1 MAAIQT
7 AIELN
12 DQFTSVLYGIM
23 DAVNL
28 ATAQMYDMQQA
39 MSMDI
44 DTSSLE
50 GAREAIDEAT
60 ASLIALNGAAQQPA
74 PVIDPL
80 AGSSQP
86 VLPGTQPN
94 VPTEPVEIPVHWE
107 TDSLDVF
114 TGTGIDRFE
123 QEVQSANSMLE
134 QLSSTQN
141 DIASQ
146 AYSTTIFPPETFQDL
161 NSMAVRIDSIRER
174 IQQIE
179 SNPVNMGTD
188 TANSQ
193 LEQLRSQL
201 DRAIQEQNNLSTAM
215 QNMDVSGANAAYLQL
230 SQTVGN
236 TERYIRDNTDE
247 QGRFN
252 QEIQEG
258 VSGAE
263 GLMGMI
269 KRVVGAYVGIQSVGK
284 ILNMSDELT
293 QTTSRLDLMNNS
305 FNEINGTANETSGL
319 VNMVYAAAQDAR
331 GSLDSMASVV
341 ARFGNN
347 ARDAFGN
354 SEEVVAFADLVQK
367 QMAIAGAST
376 QEAANAELQLSQALG
391 SGVLRGDELNS
402 IFEQAPNL
410 IQNIA
415 DYLDVP
421 IGQIRE
427 MAADGELSAD
437 VVKAAIFAAADDIN
451 GKFDEMPMTWGQ
463 IWQSMQNT
471 AVMAFQPVLQRLNGM
486 ANSDAFQGFVDG
498 AIEAMAT
505 TANMVLN
512 IFDLVGSVAGFVADN
527 WSMISPIVYGIA
539 AALAVYGTY
548 LTITKGMEIACTVTK
563 TVMTIATY
571 AHAAATRTAVNATT
585 AETAAQLGLNTAF
598 LSCPVVWITLL
609 VIALI
614 AVFYAA
620 VAAVNHFAGTSVSAT
635 GLICGAFATALA
647 FIGNLFIGAANTI
660 IGTGVT
666 LWNLIANFVNAFALV
681 FNNPVAGIEAL
692 FLSLFNFI
700 VEVIESAAR
709 MLDAVFGSSLA
720 DAVAG
725 FQNKVQAKVDAVITE
740 NGGSEILKTVEM
752 SDYQFNRFNYGD
764 AWNSGYNFGQGI
776 DDKISNFSLS
786 DIFGKTDIPNPDDY
800 ISGFS
805 DAIAN
810 SGAGGNL
817 DSIADD
823 TSAIK
828 DSVDITDEDLKYLRD
843 IAEQEAINR
852 FTTAEIKLDMTNNNN
867 VSSNADLDGI
877 VDGMTT
883 KVLEALEI
891 VREGA

>member
-74 PVIDPL
+74 SAPNPL
-80 AGSSQP
+80 VGSSA
-86 VLPGTQPN
+86 
-94 VPTEPVEIPVHWE
+94 PVEIPVQWE
-107 TDSLDVF
+107 TNNLDVF

-123 QEVQSANSMLE
+123 QEVQSTNSMLE
-134 QLSSTQN
+134 QLNNTQN
-141 DIASQ
+141 DITRQ
-146 AYSTTIFPPETFQDL
+146 AYSTTIFPPESFQDL

-188 TANSQ
+188 TANAQ

-201 DRAIQEQNNLSTAM
+201 DRAIQEQNNLNTAM

-263 GLMGMI
+263 GLMGTI

-305 FNEINGTANETSGL
+305 FNEINGTANETSEL

-367 QMAIAGAST
+367 QMTIAGAST

-421 IGQIRE
+421 IGKIRD
-427 MAADGELSAD
+427 MAADGEITGD
-437 VVKAAIFAAADDIN
+437 IVKAAIFSAADDIN
-451 GKFDEMPMTWGQ
+451 AKFDEMPMTWGQ

-486 ANSDAFQGFVDG
+486 ANSNAFQGFVDE

-505 TANMVLN
+505 TANIVLN

-527 WSMISPIVYGIA
+527 WSMISPIIYGIA

-548 LTITKGMEIACTVTK
+548 LAIVKGMEIAS
-563 TVMTIATY
+563 
-571 AHAAATRTAVNATT
+571 AAASAIHAVAMSAKIGITAALTGST
-585 AETAAQLGLNTAF
+585 MAATAAQMGYNGALYA
-598 LSCPVVWITLL
+598 CPIVWIIVL
-609 VIALI
+609 VVALI
-614 AVFYAA
+614 AIFYAA
-620 VAAVNHFAGTSVSAT
+620 VAAVNHFAGTTTSAT
-635 GLICGAFATALA
+635 GLICGAFAIALA
-647 FIGNLFIGAANTI
+647 FIGNLFIGTVNTI
-660 IGTGVT
+660 IGIGVT
-666 LWNLIANFVNAFALV
+666 LWNLIANFVNAFALI
-681 FNNPVAGIEAL
+681 FNNPIAGIEAL

-752 SDYQFNRFNYGD
+752 SDYQFNRFDYGD
-764 AWNSGYNFGQGI
+764 AWNSGYNFGEKI
-776 DDKISNFSLS
+776 DDKISNFSLA
-786 DIFGKTDIPNPDDY
+786 DIFGKVDIPNPDDY
-800 ISGFS
+800 TSSFS

-867 VSSNADLDGI
+867 VSSDADLDGI

>member
-74 PVIDPL
+74 SAPNPL
-80 AGSSQP
+80 VGSSA
-86 VLPGTQPN
+86 
-94 VPTEPVEIPVHWE
+94 PVEIPVQWE
-107 TDSLDVF
+107 TNNLDVF

-123 QEVQSANSMLE
+123 QEVQSTNSMLE
-134 QLSSTQN
+134 QLNNTQN
-141 DIASQ
+141 DITRQ
-146 AYSTTIFPPETFQDL
+146 AYSTTIFPPESFQDL

-201 DRAIQEQNNLSTAM
+201 DRAIQEQNNLNTAM

-263 GLMGMI
+263 GLMGTI

-305 FNEINGTANETSGL
+305 FNEINGTANETSEL

-367 QMAIAGAST
+367 QMTIAGAST

-402 IFEQAPNL
+402 IFEQAPNH
-410 IQNIA
+410 
-415 DYLDVP
+415 Y
-421 IGQIRE
+421 G
-427 MAADGELSAD
+427 
-437 VVKAAIFAAADDIN
+437 
-451 GKFDEMPMTWGQ
+451 
-463 IWQSMQNT
+463 
-471 AVMAFQPVLQRLNGM
+471 
-486 ANSDAFQGFVDG
+486 
-498 AIEAMAT
+498 T
-505 TANMVLN
+505 TA
-512 IFDLVGSVAGFVADN
+512 
-527 WSMISPIVYGIA
+527 
-539 AALAVYGTY
+539 GTTPFHKMR
-548 LTITKGMEIACTVTK
+548 TIQI
-563 TVMTIATY
+563 
-571 AHAAATRTAVNATT
+571 
-585 AETAAQLGLNTAF
+585 
-598 LSCPVVWITLL
+598 
-609 VIALI
+609 
-614 AVFYAA
+614 
-620 VAAVNHFAGTSVSAT
+620 
-635 GLICGAFATALA
+635 
-647 FIGNLFIGAANTI
+647 
-660 IGTGVT
+660 
-666 LWNLIANFVNAFALV
+666 
-681 FNNPVAGIEAL
+681 
-692 FLSLFNFI
+692 
-700 VEVIESAAR
+700 
-709 MLDAVFGSSLA
+709 
-720 DAVAG
+720 
-725 FQNKVQAKVDAVITE
+725 
-740 NGGSEILKTVEM
+740 
-752 SDYQFNRFNYGD
+752 
-764 AWNSGYNFGQGI
+764 
-776 DDKISNFSLS
+776 
-786 DIFGKTDIPNPDDY
+786 
-800 ISGFS
+800 
-805 DAIAN
+805 
-810 SGAGGNL
+810 
-817 DSIADD
+817 
-823 TSAIK
+823 
-828 DSVDITDEDLKYLRD
+828 
-843 IAEQEAINR
+843 
-852 FTTAEIKLDMTNNNN
+852 
-867 VSSNADLDGI
+867 
-877 VDGMTT
+877 
-883 KVLEALEI
+883 
-891 VREGA
+891 

>member
-74 PVIDPL
+74 SAPNPL
-80 AGSSQP
+80 VGSSA
-86 VLPGTQPN
+86 
-94 VPTEPVEIPVHWE
+94 PVEIPVQWE
-107 TDSLDVF
+107 TNNLDVF

-123 QEVQSANSMLE
+123 QEVQSTNSMLE
-134 QLSSTQN
+134 QLNNTQN
-141 DIASQ
+141 DITRQ
-146 AYSTTIFPPETFQDL
+146 AYSTTIFPPESFQDL

-201 DRAIQEQNNLSTAM
+201 DRAIQEQNNLNTAM

-263 GLMGMI
+263 GLMGTI

-305 FNEINGTANETSGL
+305 FNEINGTANETSEL

-367 QMAIAGAST
+367 QMTIAGAST

-421 IGQIRE
+421 IGKIRD
-427 MAADGELSAD
+427 MAADGEITGD
-437 VVKAAIFAAADDIN
+437 IVKAAIFSAADDIN
-451 GKFDEMPMTWGQ
+451 AKFDEMPMTWGQ

-486 ANSDAFQGFVDG
+486 ANSNAFQGFVDE

-505 TANMVLN
+505 TANIVLN

-527 WSMISPIVYGIA
+527 WSMISPIIYGIA

-548 LTITKGMEIACTVTK
+548 LAIVKGMEIAS
-563 TVMTIATY
+563 
-571 AHAAATRTAVNATT
+571 AAASAIHAVAMSAKIGITAALTGST
-585 AETAAQLGLNTAF
+585 MAATAAQMGYNGALYA
-598 LSCPVVWITLL
+598 CPIVWIIVL
-609 VIALI
+609 VVALI
-614 AVFYAA
+614 AIFYAA
-620 VAAVNHFAGTSVSAT
+620 VAAVNHFAGTTTSAT
-635 GLICGAFATALA
+635 GLICGAFAIALA
-647 FIGNLFIGAANTI
+647 FIGNLFIGTVNTI
-660 IGTGVT
+660 IGIGVT
-666 LWNLIANFVNAFALV
+666 LWNLIANFVNAFALI
-681 FNNPVAGIEAL
+681 FNNPIAGIEAL

-709 MLDAVFGSSLA
+709 MLDAVFDSSLA

-752 SDYQFNRFNYGD
+752 SDYQFNRFDYGD
-764 AWNSGYNFGQGI
+764 AWNSGYNFGEKI
-776 DDKISNFSLS
+776 DDKISNFSLA
-786 DIFGKTDIPNPDDY
+786 DIFGKVDIPNPDDY
-800 ISGFS
+800 TSSFS

-867 VSSNADLDGI
+867 VSSDADLDGI

>member
-44 DTSSLE
+44 DTSSLD
-50 GAREAIDEAT
+50 GAREAINEAT

-74 PVIDPL
+74 SAP
-80 AGSSQP
+80 A
-86 VLPGTQPN
+86 
-94 VPTEPVEIPVHWE
+94 EIPVQWE
-107 TDSLDVF
+107 TNNLDVF
-114 TGTGIDRFE
+114 TGTGMDRFE

-141 DIASQ
+141 DIARQ
-146 AYSTTIFPPETFQDL
+146 AYSTTIFPPESFQDL

-201 DRAIQEQNNLSTAM
+201 DRAIQEQNNLNTAM

-305 FNEINGTANETSGL
+305 FNEINGTANETSEL

-331 GSLDSMASVV
+331 GSFSDMASVV

-367 QMAIAGAST
+367 QMTIADAST

-486 ANSDAFQGFVDG
+486 ANSDAFQGLVDG

-512 IFDLVGSVAGFVADN
+512 IFDLVGSVAGFVADH
-527 WSMISPIVYGIA
+527 WSIIEPIILGVA
-539 AALAVYGTY
+539 AAIIIYTAF
-548 LTITKGMEIACTVTK
+548 TKGAEIASRAASL
-563 TVMTIATY
+563 AT
-571 AHAAATRTAVNATT
+571 NAW
-585 AETAAQLGLNTAF
+585 TAAQGAF
-598 LSCPVVWITLL
+598 NAVMSMNPVGL
-609 VIALI
+609 VIIAVVLLI
-614 AVFYAA
+614 AIIYAA

-647 FIGNLFIGAANTI
+647 FIGNLFIGTANTI
-660 IGTGVT
+660 IGIGVT
-666 LWNLIANFVNAFALV
+666 LWNAIANFVNAFALV
-681 FNNPVAGIEAL
+681 FNNPVAGIEAI

-709 MLDAVFGSSLA
+709 MIDAVFGSSLA

-891 VREGA
+891 VREGV

>member
-60 ASLIALNGAAQQPA
+60 ASLIALNGVAQQPA

-86 VLPGTQPN
+86 VLPEMQPN

-123 QEVQSANSMLE
+123 QEVQSTNSMLE

-141 DIASQ
+141 DIARQ

-201 DRAIQEQNNLSTAM
+201 DRAIQEQNNLNTAM

-258 VSGAE
+258 VSGSNE
-263 GLMGMI
+263 LVNMI
-269 KRVVGAYVGIQSVGK
+269 KRAVGAYVSIQGVGK
-284 ILNMSDELT
+284 ILNMSDELV

-305 FNEINGTANETSGL
+305 FNQINGTANETSEL

-331 GSLDSMASVV
+331 GSFSDMASVV

-367 QMAIAGAST
+367 QMTIAGAST

-421 IGQIRE
+421 IGKIRE

-437 VVKAAIFAAADDIN
+437 VVKAAIFSAADDIN
-451 GKFDEMPMTWGQ
+451 AKFDEMPMTWGQ

-486 ANSDAFQGFVDG
+486 ANSDAFQGFVDE

-505 TANMVLN
+505 VANIVLN
-512 IFDLVGSVAGFVADN
+512 IFDLVGSVAGFVADH
-527 WSMISPIVYGIA
+527 WSIIEPIILGVA
-539 AALAVYGTY
+539 AAIVIYTAF
-548 LTITKGMEIACTVTK
+548 TKGAEIASRAASL
-563 TVMTIATY
+563 AT
-571 AHAAATRTAVNATT
+571 NAW
-585 AETAAQLGLNTAF
+585 TAAQGAFDAVMSMNPVGLIIIA
-598 LSCPVVWITLL
+598 VVL
-609 VIALI
+609 LI
-614 AVFYAA
+614 AIIYAA
-620 VAAVNHFAGTSVSAT
+620 VAAVNHFAGTTTSAT

-647 FIGNLFIGAANTI
+647 FIGNLFIGAVNTI
-660 IGTGVT
+660 IGIGVT
-666 LWNLIANFVNAFALV
+666 LWNLIANFVNAFALI
-681 FNNPVAGIEAL
+681 FNNPIAGIEAL

-709 MLDAVFGSSLA
+709 MLDAVFGSNLA

-752 SDYQFNRFNYGD
+752 SDYQFNRFDYGD
-764 AWNSGYNFGQGI
+764 AWNSGYNFGEKI

-867 VSSNADLDGI
+867 VSSDADLDGI

-883 KVLEALEI
+883 KVLEALEA
-891 VREGA
+891 VREGV

>member
-1 MAAIQT
+1 
-7 AIELN
+7 
-12 DQFTSVLYGIM
+12 
-23 DAVNL
+23 
-28 ATAQMYDMQQA
+28 MQQHRC
-39 MSMDI
+39 M
-44 DTSSLE
+44 SSLD

-60 ASLIALNGAAQQPA
+60 ASLIALNGVAQQPA

-86 VLPGTQPN
+86 VLPEMQPN

-146 AYSTTIFPPETFQDL
+146 AYSTTIFPPEMFQDL

-188 TANSQ
+188 TANAQ

-201 DRAIQEQNNLSTAM
+201 DRAIQEQNNLNTAM

-258 VSGAE
+258 VSGSNE
-263 GLMGMI
+263 LVNMI
-269 KRVVGAYVGIQSVGK
+269 KRAVGAYISIQGIGK
-284 ILNMSDELT
+284 VLDMSDELT

-305 FNEINGTANETSGL
+305 FNEINGTANETSEL

-331 GSLDSMASVV
+331 GSLDGMASVV

-347 ARDAFGN
+347 AKDAFGN
-354 SEEVVAFADLVQK
+354 PEEVVAFADLVQK
-367 QMAIAGAST
+367 QMTIAGAST

-421 IGQIRE
+421 IGKIRE

-437 VVKAAIFAAADDIN
+437 VVKAAIFSATDDIN
-451 GKFDEMPMTWGQ
+451 SKFNEMPMTWGQ
-463 IWQSMQNT
+463 ILQSMQNT

-505 TANMVLN
+505 TANIVLN
-512 IFDLVGSVAGFVADN
+512 IFDLVGSVAGFVADH
-527 WSMISPIVYGIA
+527 WSIIEPIILGVA
-539 AALAVYGTY
+539 AAIIIYTAF
-548 LTITKGMEIACTVTK
+548 TKGAEIASRAASL
-563 TVMTIATY
+563 AT
-571 AHAAATRTAVNATT
+571 NAW
-585 AETAAQLGLNTAF
+585 TAAQGAF
-598 LSCPVVWITLL
+598 NAVMSMNPVGL
-609 VIALI
+609 VIIAVVLLI
-614 AVFYAA
+614 AIIYAA

-647 FIGNLFIGAANTI
+647 FIGNLFIGAVNTI
-660 IGTGVT
+660 IGIGVT
-666 LWNLIANFVNAFALV
+666 LWNLIANFVNAFALI
-681 FNNPVAGIEAL
+681 FNNPIAGIEAL

-725 FQNKVQAKVDAVITE
+725 FQNKVQAKVDAVISE
-740 NGGSEILKTVEM
+740 NGGSEILKTVDM
-752 SDYQFNRFNYGD
+752 SDYQFNRFDYGD
-764 AWNSGYNFGQGI
+764 AWNSGYNFGEKI

-867 VSSNADLDGI
+867 VSSDADLDGI

-883 KVLEALEI
+883 KVLEALEA
-891 VREGA
+891 VREGV

>member
-74 PVIDPL
+74 SAPNPL
-80 AGSSQP
+80 VGSSA
-86 VLPGTQPN
+86 
-94 VPTEPVEIPVHWE
+94 PVEIPVQWE
-107 TDSLDVF
+107 TNNLDVF

-123 QEVQSANSMLE
+123 QEVQSTNSMLE
-134 QLSSTQN
+134 QLNNTQN
-141 DIASQ
+141 DITRQ
-146 AYSTTIFPPETFQDL
+146 AYSTTIFPPESFQDL

-201 DRAIQEQNNLSTAM
+201 DRAIQEQNNLNTAM

-263 GLMGMI
+263 GLMGTI

-305 FNEINGTANETSGL
+305 FNEINGTANETSEL

-367 QMAIAGAST
+367 QMTIAGAST

-421 IGQIRE
+421 IGKIRD
-427 MAADGELSAD
+427 MAADGEITGD
-437 VVKAAIFAAADDIN
+437 IVKAAIFSAADDIN
-451 GKFDEMPMTWGQ
+451 AKFDEMPMTWGQ

-486 ANSDAFQGFVDG
+486 ANSNAFQGFVDE

-505 TANMVLN
+505 TANIVLN

-527 WSMISPIVYGIA
+527 WSMISPIIYGIA

-548 LTITKGMEIACTVTK
+548 LAIVKGMEIAS
-563 TVMTIATY
+563 
-571 AHAAATRTAVNATT
+571 AAASAIHAVAMSAKIGITAALTGST
-585 AETAAQLGLNTAF
+585 MAATAAQMGYNGALYA
-598 LSCPVVWITLL
+598 CPIVWIIVL
-609 VIALI
+609 VVALI
-614 AVFYAA
+614 AIFYAA
-620 VAAVNHFAGTSVSAT
+620 VAAVNHFAGTTTSAT
-635 GLICGAFATALA
+635 GLICGAFAIALA
-647 FIGNLFIGAANTI
+647 FIGNLFIGTVNTI
-660 IGTGVT
+660 IGIGVT
-666 LWNLIANFVNAFALV
+666 LWNLIANFVNAFALI
-681 FNNPVAGIEAL
+681 FNNPIAGIEAL

-752 SDYQFNRFNYGD
+752 SDYQFNRFDYGD
-764 AWNSGYNFGQGI
+764 AWNSGYNFGEKI
-776 DDKISNFSLS
+776 DDKISNFSLA
-786 DIFGKTDIPNPDDY
+786 DIFGKVDIPNPDDY
-800 ISGFS
+800 TSSFS

-867 VSSNADLDGI
+867 VSSDADLDGI

-883 KVLEALEI
+883 KVLEALEN

>member
-44 DTSSLE
+44 DTSSLD

-60 ASLIALNGAAQQPA
+60 ASLIALNGVAQQPA

-86 VLPGTQPN
+86 VLPEMQPN

-146 AYSTTIFPPETFQDL
+146 AYSTTIFPPEMFQDL

-201 DRAIQEQNNLSTAM
+201 DRAVQEQNNLNTAM
-215 QNMDVSGANAAYLQL
+215 QNMDVSGANTAYLQL

-258 VSGAE
+258 VSGSNE
-263 GLMGMI
+263 LVNMI
-269 KRVVGAYVGIQSVGK
+269 KRAAGAYISIQGIGK
-284 ILNMSDELT
+284 VLNMSDELT

-305 FNEINGTANETSGL
+305 FNEINGTANETSEL

-331 GSLDSMASVV
+331 GSLDGMASVV

-367 QMAIAGAST
+367 QMTIAGAST

-415 DYLDVP
+415 DYMDAP
-421 IGQIRE
+421 IGQIRD
-427 MAADGELSAD
+427 MAADGKITAD
-437 VVKAAIFAAADDIN
+437 IVKAAIFSAADDIN
-451 GKFDEMPMTWGQ
+451 AKFDEMPMTWGQ
-463 IWQSMQNT
+463 IWQSMQST

-486 ANSDAFQGFVDG
+486 ANSDDVQGFVNG

-505 TANMVLN
+505 VANIVLN
-512 IFDLVGSVAGFVADN
+512 IFDLVGSVAGFVADH
-527 WSMISPIVYGIA
+527 WSIIEPIILGVAAAIVIYTAFTKGAEIASRAASLATNAWTAAQGAFNAVMSMNPVGLVIIAVVLLIAIIFAVCNAIAKTVDVANSGFAIITGAIFVVGATFKNLGLSIANIAIGIGSAIVALTSNIKMAFHNAISSVQSWFYNLLSTACSVIEKIA
-539 AALAVYGTY
+539 AALNQLPFVSFDYSG
-548 LTITKGMEIACTVTK
+548 ISS
-563 TVMTIATY
+563 
-571 AHAAATRTAVNATT
+571 AAD
-585 AETAAQLGLNTAF
+585 E
-598 LSCPVVWITLL
+598 
-609 VIALI
+609 
-614 AVFYAA
+614 YAA
-620 VAAVNHFAGTSVSAT
+620 KASKAAGNKEDYTSISSAFDDGFT
-635 GLICGAFATALA
+635 TFDTFQDGWAANAFNA
-647 FIGNLFIGAANTI
+647 GAAWGN
-660 IGTGVT
+660 
-666 LWNLIANFVNAFALV
+666 
-681 FNNPVAGIEAL
+681 GI
-692 FLSLFNFI
+692 S
-700 VEVIESAAR
+700 
-709 MLDAVFGSSLA
+709 
-720 DAVAG
+720 
-725 FQNKVQAKVDAVITE
+725 
-740 NGGSEILKTVEM
+740 
-752 SDYQFNRFNYGD
+752 
-764 AWNSGYNFGQGI
+764 
-776 DDKISNFSLS
+776 DKISNFSLS

-817 DSIADD
+817 NSIADD

-867 VSSNADLDGI
+867 VSSDADLDGI
-877 VDGMTT
+877 MDGMTT

-891 VREGA
+891 VREGV

>member
-74 PVIDPL
+74 SAPNPL
-80 AGSSQP
+80 VGSSA
-86 VLPGTQPN
+86 
-94 VPTEPVEIPVHWE
+94 PVEIPVQWE
-107 TDSLDVF
+107 TNNLDVF
-114 TGTGIDRFE
+114 TGTGMDRFE

-134 QLSSTQN
+134 QLNNTQN
-141 DIASQ
+141 DITRQ
-146 AYSTTIFPPETFQDL
+146 AYSTTIFPPESFQDL

-201 DRAIQEQNNLSTAM
+201 DRAIQEQNNLNTAM

-263 GLMGMI
+263 GLMGTI

-305 FNEINGTANETSGL
+305 FNEINGTANETSEL

-415 DYLDVP
+415 DYMDVP
-421 IGQIRE
+421 IGQIRD
-427 MAADGELSAD
+427 MAADGEITAD
-437 VVKAAIFAAADDIN
+437 IVKAAIFSAADDIN
-451 GKFDEMPMTWGQ
+451 AKFDEMPMTWGQ

-471 AVMAFQPVLQRLNGM
+471 AVMAFQPVFQRLNGM

-505 TANMVLN
+505 TANIVLN
-512 IFDLVGSVAGFVADN
+512 IFDLVGAVAGFVADH
-527 WSMISPIVYGIA
+527 WSIIEPIILGVA
-539 AALAVYGTY
+539 AAIIIYTAF
-548 LTITKGMEIACTVTK
+548 TKGAEIASRAASL
-563 TVMTIATY
+563 AT
-571 AHAAATRTAVNATT
+571 NAW
-585 AETAAQLGLNTAF
+585 TAAQGAF
-598 LSCPVVWITLL
+598 NAVMSMNPVGL
-609 VIALI
+609 VIIAVVLLI
-614 AVFYAA
+614 AIIYAA

-647 FIGNLFIGAANTI
+647 FIGNLFIGTANTI
-660 IGTGVT
+660 IGIGVT
-666 LWNLIANFVNAFALV
+666 LWNAIANFVNAFALV
-681 FNNPVAGIEAL
+681 FNNPVAGIEAI

-709 MLDAVFGSSLA
+709 MIDAVFGSSLA

-883 KVLEALEI
+883 KRPEKGTYILHRI
-891 VREGA
+891 PRT

>member
-74 PVIDPL
+74 SAPNPL
-80 AGSSQP
+80 VGSSA
-86 VLPGTQPN
+86 
-94 VPTEPVEIPVHWE
+94 PVEIPVQWE
-107 TDSLDVF
+107 TNNLDVF

-123 QEVQSANSMLE
+123 QEVQSTNSMLE
-134 QLSSTQN
+134 QLNNTQN
-141 DIASQ
+141 DITRQ
-146 AYSTTIFPPETFQDL
+146 AYSTTIFPPESFQDL

-201 DRAIQEQNNLSTAM
+201 DRAIQEQNNLNTAM

-263 GLMGMI
+263 GLMGTI

-305 FNEINGTANETSGL
+305 FNEINGTANETSEL

-367 QMAIAGAST
+367 QMTIAGAST

-421 IGQIRE
+421 IGKIRD
-427 MAADGELSAD
+427 MAADGEITGD
-437 VVKAAIFAAADDIN
+437 IVKAAIFSAADDIN
-451 GKFDEMPMTWGQ
+451 AKFDEMPMTWGQ

-486 ANSDAFQGFVDG
+486 ANSNAFQGFVDE

-505 TANMVLN
+505 TANIVLN

-527 WSMISPIVYGIA
+527 WSMISPIIYGIA

-548 LTITKGMEIACTVTK
+548 LAIVKGMEIAS
-563 TVMTIATY
+563 
-571 AHAAATRTAVNATT
+571 AAASAIHAVAMSAKIGITAALTGST
-585 AETAAQLGLNTAF
+585 MAATAAQMGYNGALYA
-598 LSCPVVWITLL
+598 CPIVWIIVL
-609 VIALI
+609 VVALI
-614 AVFYAA
+614 AIFYAA
-620 VAAVNHFAGTSVSAT
+620 VAAVNHFAGTTTSAT
-635 GLICGAFATALA
+635 GLICGAFAIALA
-647 FIGNLFIGAANTI
+647 FIGNLFIGTVNTI
-660 IGTGVT
+660 IGIGVT
-666 LWNLIANFVNAFALV
+666 LWNLIANFVNAFALI
-681 FNNPVAGIEAL
+681 FNNPIAGIEAL

-752 SDYQFNRFNYGD
+752 SDYQFNRFDYGD
-764 AWNSGYNFGQGI
+764 AWNSGYNFGEKI
-776 DDKISNFSLS
+776 DDKISNFSLA
-786 DIFGKTDIPNPDDY
+786 DIFSKVDIPNPDDY
-800 ISGFS
+800 TSSFS

-867 VSSNADLDGI
+867 VSSDADLDGI

>member
-1 MAAIQT
+1 M
-7 AIELN
+7 
-12 DQFTSVLYGIM
+12 
-23 DAVNL
+23 
-28 ATAQMYDMQQA
+28 
-39 MSMDI
+39 
-44 DTSSLE
+44 
-50 GAREAIDEAT
+50 
-60 ASLIALNGAAQQPA
+60 
-74 PVIDPL
+74 
-80 AGSSQP
+80 
-86 VLPGTQPN
+86 
-94 VPTEPVEIPVHWE
+94 
-107 TDSLDVF
+107 
-114 TGTGIDRFE
+114 DRFE

-134 QLSSTQN
+134 QLNNTQN
-141 DIASQ
+141 DITRQ
-146 AYSTTIFPPETFQDL
+146 AYSTTIFPPESFQDL

-201 DRAIQEQNNLSTAM
+201 DRAIQEQNNLNTAM

-263 GLMGMI
+263 GLMGTI

-305 FNEINGTANETSGL
+305 FNEINGTANETSEL

-415 DYLDVP
+415 DYMDVP
-421 IGQIRE
+421 IGQIRD
-427 MAADGELSAD
+427 MAADGEITAD
-437 VVKAAIFAAADDIN
+437 IVKAAIFSAADDIN
-451 GKFDEMPMTWGQ
+451 AKFDEMPMTWGQ

-471 AVMAFQPVLQRLNGM
+471 AVMAFQPVFQRLNGM

-505 TANMVLN
+505 TANIVLN
-512 IFDLVGSVAGFVADN
+512 IFDLVGAVAGFVADH
-527 WSMISPIVYGIA
+527 WSIIEPIILGVA
-539 AALAVYGTY
+539 AAIIIYTAF
-548 LTITKGMEIACTVTK
+548 TKGAEIASRAASL
-563 TVMTIATY
+563 AT
-571 AHAAATRTAVNATT
+571 NAW
-585 AETAAQLGLNTAF
+585 TAAQGAF
-598 LSCPVVWITLL
+598 NAVMSMNPVGL
-609 VIALI
+609 VIIAVVLLI
-614 AVFYAA
+614 AIIYAA

-647 FIGNLFIGAANTI
+647 FIGNLFIGTANTI
-660 IGTGVT
+660 IGIGVT
-666 LWNLIANFVNAFALV
+666 LWNAIANFVNAFALV
-681 FNNPVAGIEAL
+681 FNNPVAGIEAI

-709 MLDAVFGSSLA
+709 MIDAVFGSSLA

-891 VREGA
+891 VREGV

>member
-44 DTSSLE
+44 DTSSLD

-60 ASLIALNGAAQQPA
+60 ASLIALNSAAQQPA
-74 PVIDPL
+74 SAPNPL
-80 AGSSQP
+80 VGSSA
-86 VLPGTQPN
+86 
-94 VPTEPVEIPVHWE
+94 PVEIPVQWE

-123 QEVQSANSMLE
+123 QEVQSTNSMLE

-146 AYSTTIFPPETFQDL
+146 AYSTTIFPPEMFQDL

-201 DRAIQEQNNLSTAM
+201 DRAIQEQNNLNTAM

-269 KRVVGAYVGIQSVGK
+269 KRMVGAYVGIQSVGK

-305 FNEINGTANETSGL
+305 FNEINGTANETSEL

-709 MLDAVFGSSLA
+709 MLDAVFDSSLA

-786 DIFGKTDIPNPDDY
+786 DIFGKTGIPNPDDY

>member
-74 PVIDPL
+74 SAPNPL
-80 AGSSQP
+80 VGSSA
-86 VLPGTQPN
+86 
-94 VPTEPVEIPVHWE
+94 PVEIPVQWE
-107 TDSLDVF
+107 TNNLDVF

-123 QEVQSANSMLE
+123 QEVQSTNSMLE
-134 QLSSTQN
+134 QLNNTQN
-141 DIASQ
+141 DITRQ
-146 AYSTTIFPPETFQDL
+146 AYSTTIFPPESFQDL

-201 DRAIQEQNNLSTAM
+201 DRAIQEQNNLNTAM

-263 GLMGMI
+263 GLMGTI

-305 FNEINGTANETSGL
+305 FNEINGTANETSEL

-367 QMAIAGAST
+367 QMTIAGAST

-421 IGQIRE
+421 IGKIRD
-427 MAADGELSAD
+427 MAADGEITGD
-437 VVKAAIFAAADDIN
+437 IVKAAIFSAADDIN
-451 GKFDEMPMTWGQ
+451 AKFDEMPMTWGQ

-486 ANSDAFQGFVDG
+486 ANSNAFQGFVDE

-505 TANMVLN
+505 TANIVLN

-527 WSMISPIVYGIA
+527 WSMISPIIYGIA

-548 LTITKGMEIACTVTK
+548 LAIVKGMEIAS
-563 TVMTIATY
+563 
-571 AHAAATRTAVNATT
+571 AAASAIHAVAMSAKIGITAALTGST
-585 AETAAQLGLNTAF
+585 MAATAAQMGYNGALYA
-598 LSCPVVWITLL
+598 CPIVWIIVL
-609 VIALI
+609 VVALI
-614 AVFYAA
+614 AIFYAA
-620 VAAVNHFAGTSVSAT
+620 VAAVNHFAGTTTSAT
-635 GLICGAFATALA
+635 GLICGAFAIALA
-647 FIGNLFIGAANTI
+647 FIGNLFIGTVNTI
-660 IGTGVT
+660 IGIGVT
-666 LWNLIANFVNAFALV
+666 LWNLIANFVNAFALI
-681 FNNPVAGIEAL
+681 FNNPIAGIEAL

-752 SDYQFNRFNYGD
+752 SDYQFNRFDYGD
-764 AWNSGYNFGQGI
+764 AWNSGYNFGEKI
-776 DDKISNFSLS
+776 DDKISNFSLA
-786 DIFGKTDIPNPDDY
+786 DIFGKVDIPNPDDY
-800 ISGFS
+800 TSSFS

-843 IAEQEAINR
+843 IAVQEAINR

-867 VSSNADLDGI
+867 VSSDADLDGI

>member
-44 DTSSLE
+44 DTSSLD

-60 ASLIALNGAAQQPA
+60 ASLIALNSAAQQPA
-74 PVIDPL
+74 SAPNPL
-80 AGSSQP
+80 VGSSA
-86 VLPGTQPN
+86 
-94 VPTEPVEIPVHWE
+94 PVEIPVQWE

-123 QEVQSANSMLE
+123 QEVQSTNSMLE

-146 AYSTTIFPPETFQDL
+146 AYSTTIFPPEMFQDL

-201 DRAIQEQNNLSTAM
+201 DRAIQEQNNLNTAM

-258 VSGAE
+258 VSSAE

-269 KRVVGAYVGIQSVGK
+269 KRMVGAYVGIQSVGK

-305 FNEINGTANETSGL
+305 FNEINGTANETSEL

>member
-74 PVIDPL
+74 SAPNPL
-80 AGSSQP
+80 VGSSA
-86 VLPGTQPN
+86 
-94 VPTEPVEIPVHWE
+94 PVEIPVQWE
-107 TDSLDVF
+107 TNNLDVF
-114 TGTGIDRFE
+114 TGTGIDRFK
-123 QEVQSANSMLE
+123 QEVQSTNSMLE
-134 QLSSTQN
+134 QLNNTQN
-141 DIASQ
+141 DITRQ
-146 AYSTTIFPPETFQDL
+146 AYSTTIFPPESFQDL

-201 DRAIQEQNNLSTAM
+201 DRAIQEQNNLNTAM

-263 GLMGMI
+263 GLMGTI

-305 FNEINGTANETSGL
+305 FNEINGTANETSEL

-367 QMAIAGAST
+367 QMTIAGAST

-421 IGQIRE
+421 IGKIRD
-427 MAADGELSAD
+427 MAADGEITGD
-437 VVKAAIFAAADDIN
+437 IVKAAIFSAADDIN
-451 GKFDEMPMTWGQ
+451 AKFDEMPMTWGQ

-486 ANSDAFQGFVDG
+486 ANSNAFQGFVDE

-505 TANMVLN
+505 TANIVLN

-527 WSMISPIVYGIA
+527 WSMISPIIYGIA

-548 LTITKGMEIACTVTK
+548 LAIVKGMEIAS
-563 TVMTIATY
+563 
-571 AHAAATRTAVNATT
+571 AAASAIHAVAMSAKIGITAALTGST
-585 AETAAQLGLNTAF
+585 MAATAAQMGYNGALYA
-598 LSCPVVWITLL
+598 CPIVWIIVL
-609 VIALI
+609 VVALI
-614 AVFYAA
+614 AIFYAA
-620 VAAVNHFAGTSVSAT
+620 VAAVNHFAGTTTSAT
-635 GLICGAFATALA
+635 GLICGAFAIALA
-647 FIGNLFIGAANTI
+647 FIGNLFIGTVNTI
-660 IGTGVT
+660 IGIGVT
-666 LWNLIANFVNAFALV
+666 LWNLIANFVNAFALI
-681 FNNPVAGIEAL
+681 FNNPIAGIEAL

-752 SDYQFNRFNYGD
+752 SDYQFNRFDYGD
-764 AWNSGYNFGQGI
+764 AWNSGYNFGEKI
-776 DDKISNFSLS
+776 DDKISNFSLA
-786 DIFGKTDIPNPDDY
+786 DIFGKVDIPNPDDY
-800 ISGFS
+800 TSSFS

-867 VSSNADLDGI
+867 VSSDADLDGI

>member
-74 PVIDPL
+74 SAPNPL
-80 AGSSQP
+80 VGSSA
-86 VLPGTQPN
+86 
-94 VPTEPVEIPVHWE
+94 PVEIPVQWE
-107 TDSLDVF
+107 TNNLDVF
-114 TGTGIDRFE
+114 TGTGMDRFE

-134 QLSSTQN
+134 QLNNTQN
-141 DIASQ
+141 DITRQ
-146 AYSTTIFPPETFQDL
+146 AYSTTIFPPESCQDL

-201 DRAIQEQNNLSTAM
+201 DRAIQEQNNLNTAM

-263 GLMGMI
+263 GLMGTI

-305 FNEINGTANETSGL
+305 FNEINGTANETSEL

-415 DYLDVP
+415 DYMDVP
-421 IGQIRE
+421 IGQIRD
-427 MAADGELSAD
+427 MAADGEITAD
-437 VVKAAIFAAADDIN
+437 IVKAAIFSAADDIN
-451 GKFDEMPMTWGQ
+451 AKFDEMPMTWGQ

-471 AVMAFQPVLQRLNGM
+471 AVMAFQPVFQRLNGM

-505 TANMVLN
+505 TANIVLN
-512 IFDLVGSVAGFVADN
+512 IFDLVGAVAGFVADH
-527 WSMISPIVYGIA
+527 WSIIEPIILGVA
-539 AALAVYGTY
+539 AAIIIYTAF
-548 LTITKGMEIACTVTK
+548 TKGAEIASRAASL
-563 TVMTIATY
+563 AT
-571 AHAAATRTAVNATT
+571 NAW
-585 AETAAQLGLNTAF
+585 TAAQGAF
-598 LSCPVVWITLL
+598 NAVMSMNPVGL
-609 VIALI
+609 VIIAVVLLI
-614 AVFYAA
+614 AIIYAA

-647 FIGNLFIGAANTI
+647 FIGNLFIGTANTI
-660 IGTGVT
+660 IGIGVT
-666 LWNLIANFVNAFALV
+666 LWNAIANFVNAFALV
-681 FNNPVAGIEAL
+681 FNNPVAGIEAI

-709 MLDAVFGSSLA
+709 MIDAVFGSSLA

-891 VREGA
+891 VREGV

>member
-74 PVIDPL
+74 SAPNPL
-80 AGSSQP
+80 VGSSA
-86 VLPGTQPN
+86 
-94 VPTEPVEIPVHWE
+94 PVEIPVQWE
-107 TDSLDVF
+107 TNNLDVF

-123 QEVQSANSMLE
+123 QEVQSTNSMLE
-134 QLSSTQN
+134 QLNNTQN
-141 DIASQ
+141 DITRQ
-146 AYSTTIFPPETFQDL
+146 AYSTTIFPPESFQDL

-201 DRAIQEQNNLSTAM
+201 DRAIQEQNNLNTAM

-263 GLMGMI
+263 GLMGTI

-305 FNEINGTANETSGL
+305 FNEINGTANETSEL

-367 QMAIAGAST
+367 QMTIAGAST

-421 IGQIRE
+421 IGKIRD
-427 MAADGELSAD
+427 MAADGEITGD
-437 VVKAAIFAAADDIN
+437 IVKAAIFSAADDIN
-451 GKFDEMPMTWGQ
+451 AKFDEMPMTWGQ

-486 ANSDAFQGFVDG
+486 ANSNAFQGFVDE

-505 TANMVLN
+505 TANIVLN

-527 WSMISPIVYGIA
+527 WSMISPIIYGIA

-548 LTITKGMEIACTVTK
+548 LAIVKGMEIAS
-563 TVMTIATY
+563 
-571 AHAAATRTAVNATT
+571 AAASAIHAVAMSAKIGITAALTGST
-585 AETAAQLGLNTAF
+585 MAATAAQMGYNGALYA
-598 LSCPVVWITLL
+598 CPIVWIIVL
-609 VIALI
+609 VVALI
-614 AVFYAA
+614 AIFYAA
-620 VAAVNHFAGTSVSAT
+620 VAAVNHFAGTTTSAT
-635 GLICGAFATALA
+635 GLICGAFAIALA
-647 FIGNLFIGAANTI
+647 FIGNLFIGTVNTI
-660 IGTGVT
+660 IGIGVT
-666 LWNLIANFVNAFALV
+666 LWNLIANFVNAFALI
-681 FNNPVAGIEAL
+681 FNNPIAGIEAL

-700 VEVIESAAR
+700 VEVIESEAR

-752 SDYQFNRFNYGD
+752 SDYQFNRFDYGD
-764 AWNSGYNFGQGI
+764 AWNSGYNFGEKI
-776 DDKISNFSLS
+776 DDKISNFSLA
-786 DIFGKTDIPNPDDY
+786 DIFGKVDIPNPDDY
-800 ISGFS
+800 TSSFS

-867 VSSNADLDGI
+867 VSSDADLDGI

>member
-44 DTSSLE
+44 DTSSLD
-50 GAREAIDEAT
+50 GAREAINEAT

-74 PVIDPL
+74 SAP
-80 AGSSQP
+80 A
-86 VLPGTQPN
+86 
-94 VPTEPVEIPVHWE
+94 EIPVQWE
-107 TDSLDVF
+107 TNNLDVF
-114 TGTGIDRFE
+114 TGTGMDRFE

-141 DIASQ
+141 DIARQ
-146 AYSTTIFPPETFQDL
+146 AYSTTIFPPESFQDL

-201 DRAIQEQNNLSTAM
+201 DRAIQEQNNLNTAM

-305 FNEINGTANETSGL
+305 FNEINGTANETSEL

-331 GSLDSMASVV
+331 GSFSDMASVV

-367 QMAIAGAST
+367 QMTIAGAST

-486 ANSDAFQGFVDG
+486 ANSDAFQGLVDG

-512 IFDLVGSVAGFVADN
+512 IFDLVGSVAGFVADH
-527 WSMISPIVYGIA
+527 WSIIEPIILGVA
-539 AALAVYGTY
+539 AAIIIYTAF
-548 LTITKGMEIACTVTK
+548 TKGAEIASRAASL
-563 TVMTIATY
+563 AT
-571 AHAAATRTAVNATT
+571 NAW
-585 AETAAQLGLNTAF
+585 TAAQGAF
-598 LSCPVVWITLL
+598 NAVMSMNPVGL
-609 VIALI
+609 VIIAVVLLI
-614 AVFYAA
+614 AIIYAA

-647 FIGNLFIGAANTI
+647 FIGNLFIGTANTI
-660 IGTGVT
+660 IGIGVT
-666 LWNLIANFVNAFALV
+666 LWNAIANFVNAFALV
-681 FNNPVAGIEAL
+681 FNNPVAGIEAI

-709 MLDAVFGSSLA
+709 MIDAVFGSSLA

-891 VREGA
+891 VREGV

>member
-146 AYSTTIFPPETFQDL
+146 AYSTTVFPPETFQDL

-201 DRAIQEQNNLSTAM
+201 DRAIQEQNNLNTAM

-305 FNEINGTANETSGL
+305 FNEINGTANETSEL

-367 QMAIAGAST
+367 QMTIAGAST

-486 ANSDAFQGFVDG
+486 ANSDAFRGFVDG

-505 TANMVLN
+505 VANMVLN
-512 IFDLVGSVAGFVADN
+512 IFDLVGSVAGFVADH
-527 WSMISPIVYGIA
+527 WSIIEPIILGVAAAIVIYTAFTKGAEIASRAASLATNAWTAAQGAFNAVMSMNPVGLVIIAVVLLIAIIFAVCNAIAKTVDVANSGFAIITGAIFVVGATFKNLGLSIANIAIGIGSAIAALTSNIKTAFHNAISSVQSWFYNLLSTACSVIEKIA
-539 AALAVYGTY
+539 AALNQLPFVSFDYSG
-548 LTITKGMEIACTVTK
+548 ISS
-563 TVMTIATY
+563 
-571 AHAAATRTAVNATT
+571 AAD
-585 AETAAQLGLNTAF
+585 E
-598 LSCPVVWITLL
+598 
-609 VIALI
+609 
-614 AVFYAA
+614 YAA
-620 VAAVNHFAGTSVSAT
+620 KASKAAGNKEDYTSISSAFNDGFT
-635 GLICGAFATALA
+635 TFDTFQDGWAANAFNA
-647 FIGNLFIGAANTI
+647 GAAWGN
-660 IGTGVT
+660 
-666 LWNLIANFVNAFALV
+666 
-681 FNNPVAGIEAL
+681 GI
-692 FLSLFNFI
+692 S
-700 VEVIESAAR
+700 
-709 MLDAVFGSSLA
+709 
-720 DAVAG
+720 
-725 FQNKVQAKVDAVITE
+725 
-740 NGGSEILKTVEM
+740 
-752 SDYQFNRFNYGD
+752 
-764 AWNSGYNFGQGI
+764 
-776 DDKISNFSLS
+776 DKISNFSLS

>member
-60 ASLIALNGAAQQPA
+60 ASLIALNGVAQQPA
-74 PVIDPL
+74 SAPNPL
-80 AGSSQP
+80 
-86 VLPGTQPN
+86 VGTS
-94 VPTEPVEIPVHWE
+94 EPAEIPVQWE
-107 TDSLDVF
+107 TNNLDVF

-123 QEVQSANSMLE
+123 QEVQSTNSMLE

-141 DIASQ
+141 DIARQ
-146 AYSTTIFPPETFQDL
+146 AYSTAILPPEMFQDL

-179 SNPVNMGTD
+179 SNPINMGTD

-201 DRAIQEQNNLSTAM
+201 DRAIQEQNNLNTAM

-305 FNEINGTANETSGL
+305 FNEINGTANETSEL

-331 GSLDSMASVV
+331 GSFSDMTSVV

-367 QMAIAGAST
+367 QMTIAGAST

-421 IGQIRE
+421 IGRIRE
-427 MAADGELSAD
+427 MAADGEITAD
-437 VVKAAIFAAADDIN
+437 IVKAAIFSAADDIN
-451 GKFDEMPMTWGQ
+451 AKFDEMPMTWGQ

-512 IFDLVGSVAGFVADN
+512 IFDLAGSVAGFVADH
-527 WSMISPIVYGIA
+527 WSIIEPIILGVA
-539 AALAVYGTY
+539 AAIIIYTAF
-548 LTITKGMEIACTVTK
+548 TKGAEIASRAASL
-563 TVMTIATY
+563 AT
-571 AHAAATRTAVNATT
+571 NAW
-585 AETAAQLGLNTAF
+585 TAAQGAF
-598 LSCPVVWITLL
+598 NAVMSMNPVGL
-609 VIALI
+609 VIIAVVLLI
-614 AVFYAA
+614 AIIYAA

-647 FIGNLFIGAANTI
+647 FIGNLFIGAVNTI

-692 FLSLFNFI
+692 LLSLFNFI

-752 SDYQFNRFNYGD
+752 SDYQFNRFDYGN
-764 AWNSGYNFGQGI
+764 AWNSGYNFGEKI
-776 DDKISNFSLS
+776 DDKISNFSLA
-786 DIFGKTDIPNPDDY
+786 DIFGKVDIPNPDDY
-800 ISGFS
+800 TSSFS

-817 DSIADD
+817 GSIADD

-852 FTTAEIKLDMTNNNN
+852 FTTAEIKLDMTTNNN
-867 VSSNADLDGI
+867 VSSDADLDGI

-883 KVLEALEI
+883 KVLEALEA
-891 VREGA
+891 VREGV

>member
-60 ASLIALNGAAQQPA
+60 ASLIALNGVAQQPA
-74 PVIDPL
+74 SAPNPL
-80 AGSSQP
+80 
-86 VLPGTQPN
+86 VGTS
-94 VPTEPVEIPVHWE
+94 EPAEIPVQWE
-107 TDSLDVF
+107 TNNLDVF

-123 QEVQSANSMLE
+123 QEVQSTNSMLE

-141 DIASQ
+141 DIARQ
-146 AYSTTIFPPETFQDL
+146 AYSTAILPPEMFQDL

-179 SNPVNMGTD
+179 SNPINMGTD

-201 DRAIQEQNNLSTAM
+201 DRAIQEQNNLNTAM

-305 FNEINGTANETSGL
+305 FNEINGTANETSEL

-331 GSLDSMASVV
+331 GSFSDMASVV

-367 QMAIAGAST
+367 QMTIAGAST
-376 QEAANAELQLSQALG
+376 QETANAELQLSQALG

-421 IGQIRE
+421 IGRIRE
-427 MAADGELSAD
+427 MAADGEITAD
-437 VVKAAIFAAADDIN
+437 IVKAAIFSAADDIN
-451 GKFDEMPMTWGQ
+451 AKFDEMPMTWGQ

-486 ANSDAFQGFVDG
+486 ANSDVFQGFVDG

-512 IFDLVGSVAGFVADN
+512 IFDLAGSVAGFVADH
-527 WSMISPIVYGIA
+527 WSIIEPIILGVA
-539 AALAVYGTY
+539 AAIIIYTAF
-548 LTITKGMEIACTVTK
+548 TKGAEIASRAASL
-563 TVMTIATY
+563 AT
-571 AHAAATRTAVNATT
+571 NAW
-585 AETAAQLGLNTAF
+585 TAAQGAF
-598 LSCPVVWITLL
+598 NAVMSMNPVGL
-609 VIALI
+609 VIIAVVLLI
-614 AVFYAA
+614 AIIYAA

-647 FIGNLFIGAANTI
+647 FIGNLFIGAVNTI

-752 SDYQFNRFNYGD
+752 SDYQFNRFDYGN
-764 AWNSGYNFGQGI
+764 AWNSGYNFGEKI
-776 DDKISNFSLS
+776 DDKISNFSLA
-786 DIFGKTDIPNPDDY
+786 DIFGKVDIPNPDDY
-800 ISGFS
+800 TSSFS

-817 DSIADD
+817 GSIADD

-852 FTTAEIKLDMTNNNN
+852 FTTAEIKLDMTTNNN
-867 VSSNADLDGI
+867 VSSDADLDGI

-883 KVLEALEI
+883 KVLEALEA
-891 VREGA
+891 VREGV

>member
-44 DTSSLE
+44 DTSSLD

-60 ASLIALNGAAQQPA
+60 ASLIALNSAAQQPA
-74 PVIDPL
+74 SAPNPL
-80 AGSSQP
+80 VGSSA
-86 VLPGTQPN
+86 
-94 VPTEPVEIPVHWE
+94 PVEIPVQWE

-123 QEVQSANSMLE
+123 QEVQSTNSMLE

-141 DIASQ
+141 DIARQ
-146 AYSTTIFPPETFQDL
+146 AYSTTIFPPESFQDL
-161 NSMAVRIDSIRER
+161 NSMAVRIDSIREQ

-201 DRAIQEQNNLSTAM
+201 DRAIQEQNNLNTAM

-258 VSGAE
+258 VSGSNE
-263 GLMGMI
+263 LVNTI
-269 KRVVGAYVGIQSVGK
+269 KRAVGAYISIQGVGK
-284 ILNMSDELT
+284 VLSISDELT
-293 QTTSRLDLMNNS
+293 QATSRLDLMNNS
-305 FNEINGTANETSGL
+305 FNEINGTANETSEL

-437 VVKAAIFAAADDIN
+437 VVKAAIFAATDDIN

-635 GLICGAFATALA
+635 GLICGAFTTALA

>member
-12 DQFTSVLYGIM
+12 DQFTSVLYSIM

-39 MSMDI
+39 MSADI

-60 ASLIALNGAAQQPA
+60 ASLIALNGVAQQPA

-123 QEVQSANSMLE
+123 QEVQSTNSMLE

-146 AYSTTIFPPETFQDL
+146 AYSTTIFPPEMFQDL

-201 DRAIQEQNNLSTAM
+201 DRAIQEQNNLNTAM

-236 TERYIRDNTDE
+236 TERYIRDNTNE

-305 FNEINGTANETSGL
+305 FNEINGTANETSEL

-331 GSLDSMASVV
+331 GSFSDMASVV

-367 QMAIAGAST
+367 QMTIAGAST

-421 IGQIRE
+421 IGKIRE

-437 VVKAAIFAAADDIN
+437 VVKAAIFSAADDIN
-451 GKFDEMPMTWGQ
+451 SKFDEMPMTWGQ

-471 AVMAFQPVLQRLNGM
+471 AVMAFQPVFQRLNGM

-505 TANMVLN
+505 TANIVLN
-512 IFDLVGSVAGFVADN
+512 IFDLVGSVAGFVADH
-527 WSMISPIVYGIA
+527 WSIIEPIILGVA
-539 AALAVYGTY
+539 AAIVIYTAF
-548 LTITKGMEIACTVTK
+548 TKGAEIASRAASL
-563 TVMTIATY
+563 AT
-571 AHAAATRTAVNATT
+571 NAW
-585 AETAAQLGLNTAF
+585 TAAQGAFNAVMSMNPVGLIIIAVVLLIAIIFAVCNAIAKTVDVANSGFAIITGAIFVVGATFKNLGLSIANIAIGIGSAITALTSNIKTAF
-598 LSCPVVWITLL
+598 HNAISSVQSWFYNLLSTACSVIEKIAATLNQL
-609 VIALI
+609 PFVSFDYSGISSA
-614 AVFYAA
+614 ADEYAA
-620 VAAVNHFAGTSVSAT
+620 KASKAAGNKEDYTSISSAFNDGFT
-635 GLICGAFATALA
+635 TFDTFQDGWAANAFNA
-647 FIGNLFIGAANTI
+647 GAAWGN
-660 IGTGVT
+660 
-666 LWNLIANFVNAFALV
+666 
-681 FNNPVAGIEAL
+681 GI
-692 FLSLFNFI
+692 S
-700 VEVIESAAR
+700 
-709 MLDAVFGSSLA
+709 
-720 DAVAG
+720 
-725 FQNKVQAKVDAVITE
+725 
-740 NGGSEILKTVEM
+740 
-752 SDYQFNRFNYGD
+752 
-764 AWNSGYNFGQGI
+764 
-776 DDKISNFSLS
+776 DKISNFSLA
-786 DIFGKTDIPNPDDY
+786 DIFGKVDIPNPDDY
-800 ISGFS
+800 TSSFS

-817 DSIADD
+817 GSIADD

-867 VSSNADLDGI
+867 VSSDADLDGI

-883 KVLEALEI
+883 KVLEALEA
-891 VREGA
+891 VREGV

>member
-74 PVIDPL
+74 SAPNPL
-80 AGSSQP
+80 VGSSA
-86 VLPGTQPN
+86 
-94 VPTEPVEIPVHWE
+94 PVEIPVQWE
-107 TDSLDVF
+107 TNNLDVF

-123 QEVQSANSMLE
+123 QEVQSTNSMLE
-134 QLSSTQN
+134 QLNNTQN
-141 DIASQ
+141 DITRQ
-146 AYSTTIFPPETFQDL
+146 AYSTTIFPQESFQDL

-201 DRAIQEQNNLSTAM
+201 DRAIQEQNNLNTAM

-263 GLMGMI
+263 GLMGTI

-305 FNEINGTANETSGL
+305 FNEINGTANETSEL

-367 QMAIAGAST
+367 QMTIAGAST

-421 IGQIRE
+421 IGKIRD
-427 MAADGELSAD
+427 MAADGEITGD
-437 VVKAAIFAAADDIN
+437 IVKAAIFSAADDIN
-451 GKFDEMPMTWGQ
+451 AKFDEMPMTWGQ

-486 ANSDAFQGFVDG
+486 ANSNAFQGFVDE

-505 TANMVLN
+505 TANIVLN

-527 WSMISPIVYGIA
+527 WSMISPIIYGIA

-548 LTITKGMEIACTVTK
+548 LAIVKGMEIAS
-563 TVMTIATY
+563 
-571 AHAAATRTAVNATT
+571 AAASAIHAVAMSAKIGITAALTGST
-585 AETAAQLGLNTAF
+585 MAATAAQMGYNGALYA
-598 LSCPVVWITLL
+598 CPIVWIIVL
-609 VIALI
+609 VVALI
-614 AVFYAA
+614 AIFYAA
-620 VAAVNHFAGTSVSAT
+620 VAAVNHFAGTTTSAT
-635 GLICGAFATALA
+635 GLICGAFAIALA
-647 FIGNLFIGAANTI
+647 FIGNLFIGTVNTI
-660 IGTGVT
+660 IGIGVT
-666 LWNLIANFVNAFALV
+666 LWNLIANFVNAFALI
-681 FNNPVAGIEAL
+681 FNNPIAGIEAL

-752 SDYQFNRFNYGD
+752 SDYQFNRFDYGD
-764 AWNSGYNFGQGI
+764 AWNSGYNFGEKI
-776 DDKISNFSLS
+776 DDKISNFSLA
-786 DIFGKTDIPNPDDY
+786 DIFGKVDIPNPDDY
-800 ISGFS
+800 TSSFS

-867 VSSNADLDGI
+867 VSSDADLDGI

>member
-12 DQFTSVLYGIM
+12 DQFTSVLYSIM

-60 ASLIALNGAAQQPA
+60 ASLIALNGVAQQPA
-74 PVIDPL
+74 PDPNPL
-80 AGSSQP
+80 
-86 VLPGTQPN
+86 VGTS
-94 VPTEPVEIPVHWE
+94 EPAEIPVQWE
-107 TDSLDVF
+107 INNLDVF

-146 AYSTTIFPPETFQDL
+146 AYSTTIFPPEMFQDL

-201 DRAIQEQNNLSTAM
+201 DRAIQEQNNLNTAM

-269 KRVVGAYVGIQSVGK
+269 KRAVGAYVGIQSVGK
-284 ILNMSDELT
+284 ILNISDELT
-293 QTTSRLDLMNNS
+293 QATSRLDLMNNS
-305 FNEINGTANETSGL
+305 FNEINGTANETSEL

-415 DYLDVP
+415 DYMDVP
-421 IGQIRE
+421 IGQIRD
-427 MAADGELSAD
+427 MAADGEITAD
-437 VVKAAIFAAADDIN
+437 IVKAAIFSAADDIN
-451 GKFDEMPMTWGQ
+451 AKFDEMPMTWGQ

-471 AVMAFQPVLQRLNGM
+471 AVMAFQPVFQRLNGM

-505 TANMVLN
+505 TANIVLN
-512 IFDLVGSVAGFVADN
+512 IFDLVGAVAGFVADH
-527 WSMISPIVYGIA
+527 WSIIEPIILGVA
-539 AALAVYGTY
+539 AAIIIYTAF
-548 LTITKGMEIACTVTK
+548 TKGAEIASRAASL
-563 TVMTIATY
+563 AT
-571 AHAAATRTAVNATT
+571 NAW
-585 AETAAQLGLNTAF
+585 TAAQGAF
-598 LSCPVVWITLL
+598 NAVMSMNPVGL
-609 VIALI
+609 VIIAVVLLI
-614 AVFYAA
+614 AIIYAA

-752 SDYQFNRFNYGD
+752 SDYQFNRFDYGD

-786 DIFGKTDIPNPDDY
+786 DIFGKTDILNPDDY
-800 ISGFS
+800 TSGFS

-817 DSIADD
+817 NSIADD

-852 FTTAEIKLDMTNNNN
+852 FTTAEIKLDMINNNN
-867 VSSNADLDGI
+867 VSSDADLDGI

-883 KVLEALEI
+883 KVLEALEA
-891 VREGA
+891 VREGV